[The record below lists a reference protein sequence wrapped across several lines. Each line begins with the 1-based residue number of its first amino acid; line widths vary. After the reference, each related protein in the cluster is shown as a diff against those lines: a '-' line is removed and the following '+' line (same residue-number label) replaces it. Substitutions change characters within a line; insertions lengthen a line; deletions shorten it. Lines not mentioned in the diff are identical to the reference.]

1 LRAPGRLAA
10 TLLPAA
16 RTLRSRRSVILA
28 YHGVGASTSADDP
41 EFMRVHPDALR
52 AQLELLLAAGFS
64 FVSAAELA
72 ERVTG
77 GPPPGLAALSF
88 DDGME
93 DNHSLLLPLLRE
105 YGLPA
110 TVYVC
115 TGLVGK
121 PNPWVRGARM
131 MTERELR
138 ALAEAGVEIGA
149 HGVSHSDLSQLG
161 YEDCMREMVDSREW
175 LERVCGRPVRTF
187 AYPFCRYGESA
198 ARAAR
203 DAGFVA
209 ALTCHGR
216 GSWAPYE
223 LQRAMITGKDGL
235 PSFVAKLWD
244 LYGPVFHSPPVRLA
258 RVATRGLRGRLRS
271 ARETRDGR

>member
-1 LRAPGRLAA
+1 M
-10 TLLPAA
+10 LLPAVRA
-16 RTLRSRRSVILA
+16 LRSRRSVILA
-28 YHGVGASTSADDP
+28 YHGVGASSSADDP

-52 AQLELLLAAGFS
+52 AQVELMLAAGFS
-64 FVSAAELA
+64 FVSALEFA
-72 ERVTG
+72 ERASG
-77 GPPPGLAALSF
+77 GPPPGLAALTF

-131 MTERELR
+131 MTEAELR
-138 ALAEAGVEIGA
+138 ALAEGGVEIGA
-149 HGVSHSDLSQLG
+149 HGVSHSDLSRLG
-161 YEDCMREMVDSREW
+161 YEACLREMVASREW
-175 LERVCGRPVRTF
+175 LERVCGQPVRTF
-187 AYPFCRYGESA
+187 AYPFCKYGEGA

-209 ALTCHGR
+209 AVTCHGR
-216 GSWAPYE
+216 GSWVPYE
-223 LQRAMITGKDGL
+223 LPRAMISGKDGL

-244 LYGPVFHSPPVRLA
+244 LYGPVFHSPPGRLA
-258 RVATRGLRGRLRS
+258 RVATRGLRRRLRT
-271 ARETRDGR
+271 ARERRGGH